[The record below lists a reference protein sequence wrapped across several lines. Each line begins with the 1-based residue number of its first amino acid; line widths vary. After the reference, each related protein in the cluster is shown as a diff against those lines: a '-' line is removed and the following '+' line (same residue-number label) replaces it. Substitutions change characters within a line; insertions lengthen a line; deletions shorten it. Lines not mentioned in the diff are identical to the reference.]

1 MTYTSSKVIELGSTA
16 FRQPNAD
23 SHCKFIHG
31 YQLKAELT
39 FGCKQ
44 LDNNN
49 WVFDFGG
56 LKQLKAIFNNQ
67 FDHTLVVAGNDPN
80 LDIFN
85 LLSEAGVADL
95 RIMDGGVGI
104 EIFAEWCFKTADTY
118 VEETTEGRVWV
129 ENVTVFE
136 HGSNFASVSK
146 PIKKE
151 TIFLDEEGTKT
162 VVQPEEIP
170 ESKELPLE
178 QQKKLQEQ
186 QQEQPP
192 SKGAHV
198 GPNVTQ
204 GNYSDPFKGTSWGN

>member
-39 FGCKQ
+39 FGCKE
-44 LDNNN
+44 LDKNN

-56 LKQLKAIFNNQ
+56 LKQLKTIFNNQ

-80 LDIFN
+80 LDLFTLIN
-85 LLSEAGVADL
+85 EAGVADL

-104 EIFAEWCFKTADTY
+104 ERFAEWVFKTADTY
-118 VEETTEGRVWV
+118 VEEATEGRVWV
-129 ENVTVFE
+129 ENATVYE
-136 HGSNFASVSK
+136 HGNNFASVSK
-146 PIKKE
+146 SITE
-151 TIFLDEEGTKT
+151 NTTYVNEEGTKEH
-162 VVQPEEIP
+162 VKAEEIP

-178 QQKKLQEQ
+178 QQKELETQ

-198 GPNVTQ
+198 GSNVTR
-204 GNYSDPFKGTSWGN
+204 GNFSDPFKGTSWGN